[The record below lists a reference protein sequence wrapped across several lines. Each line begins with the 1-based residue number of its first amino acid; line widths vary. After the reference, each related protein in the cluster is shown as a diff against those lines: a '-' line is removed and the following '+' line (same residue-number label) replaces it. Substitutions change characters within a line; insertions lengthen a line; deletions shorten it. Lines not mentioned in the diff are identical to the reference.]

1 MKRPIIKLAILA
13 NLVKSCHSFSTLLK
27 MSTSSSTT
35 IPSNHI
41 LYDVPVSNNGA
52 RCRIILYKKGIPESE
67 VKIVSPMELGGL
79 KSAEFLALN
88 PQGKM
93 PLLTISSPGDGD
105 ICSIPESDTISR
117 YLLSEYTTGPSFLP
131 NNVKSNLISRLH
143 DMYLTTIQGCMYKAT
158 PPFGPF
164 PTRKD
169 ALLEYCKQLRVIDD
183 LLDEKTTTYLCGNE
197 VSLADATLF
206 PSLVFATYILPKFVI
221 SSKQEEQE
229 SLAVPNKLASWYQN
243 VIEND
248 DVFSRVHDEMTKAL
262 ESWDNNKRWDT
273 ILHAGLRD
281 TAPSTIFDKI
291 LNSEIPS
298 TIVRD
303 HPKYVAFKDINPAAP
318 NHVLIIPKDRAN
330 LTHLHHASADH
341 VEILGTLL
349 AAAGE
354 IVNDPD
360 LGFDGAGR
368 IVINDSAA
376 AGQEVFH
383 LHLHVLGGRSFSW
396 PPG

>member
-1 MKRPIIKLAILA
+1 
-13 NLVKSCHSFSTLLK
+13 
-27 MSTSSSTT
+27 MSAT
-35 IPSNHI
+35 IPKHT

-67 VKIVSPMELGGL
+67 VKIISPMELGGL
-79 KSAEFLALN
+79 KSPEYLALN

-93 PLLTISSPGDGD
+93 PLLTISASSDNNDG
-105 ICSIPESDTISR
+105 ISSIPESDTIAR
-117 YLLSEYTTGPSFLP
+117 FLLSEYADNGPSFLP
-131 NNVKSNLISRLH
+131 NNVKSNLIARLH

-164 PTRKD
+164 STRKD

-183 LLDEKTTTYLCGNE
+183 LLGEEGTSTYLCGDE

-221 SSKQEEQE
+221 SSNKEEQD
-229 SLAVPNKLASWYQN
+229 SLTVPTKLNSWYHN
-243 VIEND
+243 IISND
-248 DVFSRVHDEMTKAL
+248 DVFSRVHNEITKAL
-262 ESWDNNKRWDT
+262 DSWNDKKRWDT
-273 ILHAGLRD
+273 ILHAGVRD
-281 TAPSTIFDKI
+281 NAPLTIFDKI
-291 LNSEIPS
+291 LNKEIPS

-318 NHVLIIPKDRAN
+318 NHVLIIPKERAL

-341 VEILGTLL
+341 VEILGILL
-349 AAAGE
+349 QAAAE

-360 LGFDGAGR
+360 LGYGGTGR
-368 IVINDSAA
+368 IVINDGAS